1 MMTLKLESQLQVP
14 ALKIYIISLGV
25 KPSLLFLKIYRLP
38 FVFLLTNSRLTT
50 VRTIELKLFIWDQY
64 NNPSF
69 DANESAGVT
78 RLDGVGLRCLPSNI
92 LLKQRPQQSVAANVS
107 PVSTHIFLSSM
118 RANIWASIWRQICCH
133 SLKASCSGLAAAIAD
148 KPLN

>member
-50 VRTIELKLFIWDQY
+50 VRTIELKLFI
-64 NNPSF
+64 
-69 DANESAGVT
+69 
-78 RLDGVGLRCLPSNI
+78 
-92 LLKQRPQQSVAANVS
+92 
-107 PVSTHIFLSSM
+107 
-118 RANIWASIWRQICCH
+118 
-133 SLKASCSGLAAAIAD
+133 
-148 KPLN
+148 